1 MTNYTPTDAGTS
13 IGSESLTRVFS
24 ALANPRRRRAL
35 HYLERHR
42 ELSLATLAD
51 EVAEREADVPLREID
66 EETVKTVY
74 LSLYHTHVP
83 KLEDAGIVAYDQ
95 ESDWITRRDTR
106 RCELALSLM
115 DSTPNPIGV
124 E

>member
-1 MTNYTPTDAGTS
+1 MTNRTPTDAGPS

-51 EVAEREADVPLREID
+51 EVAECEAGVPLREVD
-66 EETVKTVY
+66 EETVKAVY

-83 KLEDAGIVAYDQ
+83 KLEDAGVVAYDQ
-95 ESDWITRRDTR
+95 ERDWVRRRDTR

-115 DSTPNPIGV
+115 DSTPAGLGD